1 MIENFYLLQE
11 TILGLVDTPWI
22 LVAIFVMTV
31 IDGFFPP
38 IPSES
43 VVIAAAVLIVSGQGP
58 SLISLIAAA
67 AAGAFVG
74 DMVAFGLGRILP
86 IERMRLFNNAKALQA
101 RHWAEEALR
110 QRATVFIMSAR
121 FIPVG
126 RVAVNMTAGAVG
138 YPLVFFVV
146 IDVIASIFWA
156 CYSVVLGLVFGQ
168 ILKETPLLGVL
179 IGVAGGVMIGFIV
192 DFILKRIYGRILQA
206 KVAQFQPEEN

>member
-58 SLISLIAAA
+58 SLIFLIVAA

-74 DMVAFGLGRILP
+74 DIVAFGLGRILP
-86 IERMRLFNNAKALQA
+86 IDRIRLLNTAKAVQA

-138 YPLVFFVV
+138 YPLVFFVI

-179 IGVAGGVMIGFIV
+179 IGVAGGVLIGFIV

-206 KVAQFQPEEN
+206 KVAKFQPEDN